1 MKKFLENF
9 LFPFIHAK
17 GTVFLDALKSQCCIQ
32 ILTPIFFE
40 NFMELGSIERA
51 SKNTPIQGSSAD
63 MTKLA
68 LVYIMQHI
76 EDNNL
81 PIKIVMTV
89 HDQIDTIC
97 PVDLAE
103 EWKEQMS
110 ELMEK
115 AAKAVI
121 KNGLLKSDTTITE
134 KWSK

>member
-1 MKKFLENF
+1 
-9 LFPFIHAK
+9 
-17 GTVFLDALKSQCCIQ
+17 
-32 ILTPIFFE
+32 
-40 NFMELGSIERA
+40 
-51 SKNTPIQGSSAD
+51 
-63 MTKLA
+63 
-68 LVYIMQHI
+68 
-76 EDNNL
+76 
-81 PIKIVMTV
+81 MTV